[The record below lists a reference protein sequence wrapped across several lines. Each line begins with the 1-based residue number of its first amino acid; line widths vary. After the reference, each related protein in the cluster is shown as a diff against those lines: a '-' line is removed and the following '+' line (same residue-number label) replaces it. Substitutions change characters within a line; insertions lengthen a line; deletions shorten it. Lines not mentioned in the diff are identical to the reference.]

1 MIKDIFLK
9 KQLYPDTENIKT
21 KSENENYVDNF
32 EKQYNMFKFFYRN
45 NWDSILVKRK
55 FKKNV
60 HKKQKIVKI

>member
-21 KSENENYVDNF
+21 KSENENYFDKKNKNYVDNF

-45 NWDSILVKRK
+45 N
-55 FKKNV
+55 
-60 HKKQKIVKI
+60 